1 MRKNKQIKPNK
12 DRVLKVRLSDDE
24 HKRLQELTKLTGL
37 SMSAI
42 VRNHIGKLTIHN
54 RQDERQRIIAL
65 NRINANLNM
74 IAKWVN
80 VHKNL
85 ADTIHVID
93 LLITIEREIKEL

>member
-1 MRKNKQIKPNK
+1 
-12 DRVLKVRLSDDE
+12 
-24 HKRLQELTKLTGL
+24 
-37 SMSAI
+37 MSSI
-42 VRNHIGKLTIHN
+42 VRDHIGKLTIHN
-54 RQDERQRIIAL
+54 RQDERQKIIAL

-85 ADTIHVID
+85 ADTIDVID